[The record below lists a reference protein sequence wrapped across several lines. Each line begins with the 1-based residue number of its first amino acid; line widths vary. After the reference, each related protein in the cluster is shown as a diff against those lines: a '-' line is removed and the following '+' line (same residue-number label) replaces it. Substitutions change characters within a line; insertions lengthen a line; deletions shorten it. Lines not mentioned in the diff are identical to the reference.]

1 VRPPPFLEALRHQD
15 LAIHDNECH
24 TGWSLPPVF
33 CRPTNKRHSLYPWPS
48 QARDRVATSGVRLSP
63 FSIAGLTT
71 TRLRDSACSFRHQL
85 LIVLQANLD
94 RMVFPPCVTVGLVP
108 TDPAGSHRQSDLGSR
123 PDQIYVC
130 RTSAWWLLPACAGSL
145 PRIVALARHLSL
157 VPFPAVE
164 LAPFGISWHLQELAS
179 RFSFQPSFPSRS
191 LRPARAEGTYR
202 YVIGTAK
209 TVIIS
214 GLSSAGLRRW
224 MWPADD
230 RVDKIG
236 CRLRNS

>member
-1 VRPPPFLEALRHQD
+1 
-15 LAIHDNECH
+15 
-24 TGWSLPPVF
+24 LPS
-33 CRPTNKRHSLYPWPS
+33 RT
-48 QARDRVATSGVRLSP
+48 RDRVATSGVRLSP

-71 TRLRDSACSFRHQL
+71 SRLRDSASGFRQKL
-85 LIVLQANLD
+85 LTVLQANLD
-94 RMVFPPCVTVGLVP
+94 RMVFPPHVTVGLVP
-108 TDPAGSHRQSDLGSR
+108 TDPAAL
-123 PDQIYVC
+123 
-130 RTSAWWLLPACAGSL
+130 TASL
-145 PRIVALARHLSL
+145 TVALALIKFMSAGLLPGSSCQLALALCRELWRLRVTSRRCLSL
-157 VPFPAVE
+157 PLSLHPSAFP
-164 LAPFGISWHLQELAS
+164 GTSRKLAS

-191 LRPARAEGTYR
+191 LRPTRAEGTYR

-214 GLSSAGLRRW
+214 CLSSAGLRRW